1 MTINRQERARWARDL
16 LADADLS
23 MITIAFQNRT
33 DSDEQNLEISAV
45 STDGQGGQAT
55 VRFLGMM
62 QLELAVRRGQPST
75 EDLSIEVI
83 TEECI
88 EGANFEVR
96 TDGGNVSFSFL
107 CRDIE
112 LDAHEV
118 VSDVTDQI
126 RG

>member
-1 MTINRQERARWARDL
+1 MTNNRQERARWARDL

-33 DSDEQNLEISAV
+33 DSDEQNLKISAV
-45 STDGQGGQAT
+45 STECQGSQAT

-83 TEECI
+83 TEACI
-88 EGANFEVR
+88 EGANFEVG

-112 LDAHEV
+112 VDSYEV
-118 VSDVTDQI
+118 VSDVTDQV

>member
-23 MITIAFQNRT
+23 RITIAFQNRT

-55 VRFLGMM
+55 VRFLEMM
-62 QLELAVRRGQPST
+62 QLKLAVRRGQPST
-75 EDLSIEVI
+75 EDLSVEVI
-83 TEECI
+83 TEACI
-88 EGANFEVR
+88 EGANFEVC
-96 TDGGNVSFSFL
+96 TDGGNLSFSFL
-107 CRDIE
+107 CRDIVA
-112 LDAHEV
+112 DAHEV
-118 VSDVTDQI
+118 VSDVTDQV